1 MGAWGLG
8 IEENDTYCDIQYIFK
23 DTYKTTKKD
32 LERTIDCIVSDYET
46 INDFVECNLYISL
59 ADATIKVKQ
68 PNERIIKKAIEL
80 IESGVDCKGFINQ
93 EARKKI
99 TTEWVS
105 NVKKHL
111 IPTNV

>member
-1 MGAWGLG
+1 MGAWGFR

-23 DTYKTTKKD
+23 DTYKATKKD
-32 LERTIDCIVSDYET
+32 VERTIDCIVSDYEIVT
-46 INDFVECNLYISL
+46 DFDECNLYICL
-59 ADATIKVKQ
+59 ADESIRVKQ

-93 EARKKI
+93 EARKQV

-105 NVKKHL
+105 KVKKHL
-111 IPTNV
+111 KPTNV